1 MMGTTRT
8 FRISYGR
15 LCGWANA
22 KGEQSH
28 PRGIAGQ
35 ILNVK
40 DKHKMPEENLDLFA
54 SEPRIRVYSP
64 LDYTLKYKSKT

>member
-8 FRISYGR
+8 LRISCGR
-15 LCGWANA
+15 LCGRANA

-28 PRGIAGQ
+28 PLGIAGQ

-54 SEPRIRVYSP
+54 SEP
-64 LDYTLKYKSKT
+64 